1 MYNPLERLVQ
11 YVWQRKPIALAH
23 HPSCA
28 YYSHHTFEL
37 YGAQLC
43 LGCFVVYPVGLVSL
57 SLLSVFH
64 LAFPAAFAVPT
75 VAFYAV
81 AGGLAAPLLVSKAL
95 FDIRDVR
102 WRMLTKALLA
112 VGLAVAAL
120 PPIFRPADRL
130 VGAVL
135 FVGFLVP
142 YVGYKGLTALDECEE
157 CPELVDR
164 PNCTGMA
171 FEWD

>member
-1 MYNPLERLVQ
+1 MYNPLERLVR
-11 YVWQRKPIALAH
+11 YVWRRKPIVLAH

-57 SLLSVFH
+57 SLLSLLYLLVPGVFG
-64 LAFPAAFAVPT
+64 VPT
-75 VAFYAV
+75 VALYAA
-81 AGGLAAPLLVSKAL
+81 AGALAAPLLVSKAL
-95 FDIRDVR
+95 FDVRSIR

-142 YVGYKGLTALDECEE
+142 YVGYKGLTALDDCEG
-157 CPELVDR
+157 CPELADR
-164 PNCTGMA
+164 PNCSGLE

>member
-1 MYNPLERLVQ
+1 MSNPLERLVQ

-57 SLLSVFH
+57 SLLSLLYLV
-64 LAFPAAFAVPT
+64 FPAAFAVPT
-75 VAFYAV
+75 VALYAV
-81 AGGLAAPLLVSKAL
+81 AGALAAPLLVSKAL
-95 FDIRDVR
+95 LDVRSIR

-130 VGAVL
+130 IGAVL

-142 YVGYKGLTALDECEE
+142 YVGYKGLTALDDCEG
-157 CPELVDR
+157 CPELEDR
-164 PNCTGMA
+164 PHCSGLE